1 MSMGNGPFPA
11 QRDAVTPAM
20 GRRGVL
26 VVEKKNPW
34 GPRMLAL
41 AGFVAVGAMLL
52 LARWVPATPL
62 PDGRAWRISG
72 LDWVACRWHDRS
84 MGTPGMAD
92 FKPGV
97 AAWKQRLER
106 EPGSLNATRGYLDSL
121 LTGTASEVS
130 KAVWRAALETA
141 GRLPSMAG
149 TNSSDLGRLLR
160 VSLRV
165 TDRGDEWRRAG
176 RWVDRLPGA
185 DLALYLAT
193 AADHGDWEEVGA
205 VLTTATRHESHA
217 RMARVA
223 LKATKAGRDTG
234 TTDLLPELRT
244 ASAGGGEGSVSTLRL
259 MMACAVARS
268 DAGLATEALGALR
281 KLGAARLM
289 DYLQEDT
296 LRLGDAQPESGA
308 GRAKDW
314 PPPSEWREVRPWT
327 EWLRRNGE
335 TNRAK
340 EALHGAI
347 LEWDAPSC
355 WIETTTLVLEG
366 KDWDLAEKLGDRL
379 IGGTR
384 SIRDW
389 DSLGHALRALA
400 LDAKGDSAAAHREW
414 ERMAKTPLP
423 RHGVVLE
430 WCRAFDHAGRLTLA
444 DSWLRTVEGSFG
456 TDAAYWR
463 LRMRSAM
470 ATGDTES
477 WMAATTQAAKLAPGD
492 VGLALD
498 RAWGVLVLGRETE
511 EVLRL
516 LQDDAVML
524 KGGRRGQLLTA
535 WAEARLGR
543 TQKAETLLRLLEPAV
558 KEPTDRSLLAVAW
571 FEALNKAGRIEEAWK
586 AYQKVDLA
594 MLPAPVARMLDRE
607 GAALAIRVE
616 KKRKFEEALEEAR
629 RRP

>member
-1 MSMGNGPFPA
+1 MG
-11 QRDAVTPAM
+11 Q
-20 GRRGVL
+20 RRGVL
-26 VVEKKNPW
+26 VVEKRNPW
-34 GPRMLAL
+34 GPRMLVL
-41 AGFVAVGAMLL
+41 AGCVALGAMLL
-52 LARWVPATPL
+52 LARWVPAAPL
-62 PDGRAWRISG
+62 PDGRAWRVSG
-72 LDWVACRWHDRS
+72 LDWMACRWHDRS
-84 MGTPGMAD
+84 MGTPGSAD

-97 AAWKQRLER
+97 AAWRSRMER
-106 EPGSLNATRGYLDSL
+106 EPGALNALRGYLDSL
-121 LTGTASEVS
+121 LAAPASDVS
-130 KAVWRAALETA
+130 KAVWRVALETA
-141 GRLPSMAG
+141 GRLPPAAG
-149 TNSSDLGRLLR
+149 TNSGDLGRLLR

-176 RWVDRLPGA
+176 RWVDRLSGV

-193 AADHGDWEEVGA
+193 AADHGDWDEVGA
-205 VLTTATRHESHA
+205 VLTTATQHESHA
-217 RMARVA
+217 RMARLA
-223 LKATKAGRDTG
+223 LKAVKGGRESG
-234 TTDLLPELRT
+234 ATDALPELRT
-244 ASAGGGEGSVSTLRL
+244 AATGSGEGSATTLRL
-259 MMACAVARS
+259 LMACAVARS

-281 KLGAARLM
+281 RHGLARLM
-289 DYLQEDT
+289 DYLQEDA
-296 LRLGDAQPESGA
+296 LRLGDAPPGLGA
-308 GRAKDW
+308 GRGKDW
-314 PPPSEWREVRPWT
+314 PPPAEWREVRPWV

-340 EALHGAI
+340 EALHGAV

-355 WIETTTLVLEG
+355 WMETTTLVMEN
-366 KDWDLAEKLGDRL
+366 KDWDLAETVGDRL
-379 IGGTR
+379 ISGTR
-384 SIRDW
+384 SVRDW

-400 LDAKGDSAAAHREW
+400 LDDKGDSAAAHREW

-423 RHGVVLE
+423 QHGVALE
-430 WCRAFDHAGRLTLA
+430 WCRAFDQAGRLSLA

-463 LRMRSAM
+463 MRMRSAM

-516 LQDDAVML
+516 LQEDAVML

-543 TQKAETLLRLLEPAV
+543 TQKAETLLRLLDPVV

-571 FEALNKAGRIEEAWK
+571 FEALNKAGRIDEAWK
-586 AYQKVDLA
+586 AYQKVDIA
-594 MLPAPVARMLDRE
+594 VLPSPVARMLDRE

-616 KKRKFEEALEEAR
+616 KKKKFEEALEEVR